1 MTADQHHRYP
11 CDHAVPIDQE
21 PRHHLVIENELVR
34 AFAVEIAPHDRTL
47 CHHHAHDYLLYVV
60 GDGDIISTARDEEPK
75 KLSYRDGE
83 CELSDAGLTHVVE
96 NVGEEPFRNIVV
108 ELLAKGNE
116 LRRGVDPQKVLGDA
130 DIKRMLDDPRGA
142 IFSIEIE
149 PGSEVTIPEPAV
161 VASPYGTALPP
172 DALGDV
178 RVTHNPTC
186 DLAWIAPEQDATLF
200 GCWEEA
206 TLVITFQVGSTDE
219 EGSLVAEVREP
230 LKSLHAHADK

>member
-75 KLSYRDGE
+75 KLSYRNGE

-149 PGSEVTIPEPAV
+149 PGSEVTIPGPG
-161 VASPYGTALPP
+161 SRGKP
-172 DALGDV
+172 V
-178 RVTHNPTC
+178 R
-186 DLAWIAPEQDATLF
+186 APRYRQTRSEMFESRIIPRAIWRGLRRNRMRPCSAA
-200 GCWEEA
+200 GK
-206 TLVITFQVGSTDE
+206 
-219 EGSLVAEVREP
+219 RR
-230 LKSLHAHADK
+230 H